1 MKLLMLATFAGGCFW
16 CMQPPFDHLPGIVK
30 TTVGYTGGQ
39 SANPTYEQVCTGKTG
54 HIEAIQVEYDPQKV
68 SYEALLKV
76 FWHNINPTTRDG
88 QFADRGTQYRTVIY
102 THTPEQ
108 KKAAEASKAA
118 LEASGKFKE
127 PIATTIEPA
136 KPFYPA
142 EEYHQCYY
150 KRNST
155 HYEAYKE
162 GSGRADYIRRTW
174 KESKP

>member
-39 SANPTYEQVCTGKTG
+39 IANPTYEQVCTGKTG

-108 KKAAEASKAA
+108 KKAAQASKAA

-136 KPFYPA
+136 KTFYPA

-150 KRNST
+150 KRNPT